1 MKTKEKNWEY
11 KDRLYSLKGNKK
23 PLTHTIGS
31 RHTAKKP
38 LMYWD
43 EEEKTN
49 KEIRYATNQ
58 DSCFV
63 DEQSG
68 TATLGHIVFQDGILA
83 VPKEQTNLQ
92 KLLSLYHPLKDKIY
106 VEEDKVKEAEIDLS
120 WIEAE
125 LQALNLAT
133 QLDIDQM
140 EAILRV
146 ELGGN
151 VKDMTSKEIKR
162 DVILFARRN
171 PSLFLKL
178 TEDDDTHLRSI
189 AVKSVEDGI
198 LSLSSEGVFSWKT
211 NKKKLMA
218 TPKGEQ
224 PYSALAAW
232 FKTDEGLE
240 VLESVQKKLK

>member
-1 MKTKEKNWEY
+1 MENNWEY
-11 KDRLYSLKGNKK
+11 KDRVYVVKGNKS
-23 PLTHTIGS
+23 PLLFTLPAKHS
-31 RHTAKKP
+31 RAKALLWFDKDKGYQRE
-38 LMYWD
+38 L
-43 EEEKTN
+43 
-49 KEIRYATNQ
+49 RYATNQ
-58 DSCFV
+58 ASPFV
-63 DEQSG
+63 DEQKG
-68 TATLGHIVFQDGILA
+68 TATLGHIFFRNGSLL
-83 VPKEQTNLQ
+83 VPARNVALQ
-92 KLLSLYHPLKDKIY
+92 KLLSLYHPSLNKLYTEINE
-106 VEEDKVKEAEIDLS
+106 VEQANNDLNYFELELEALTTASELS
-120 WIEAE
+120 LE
-125 LQALNLAT
+125 QA
-133 QLDIDQM
+133 

-178 TEDDDTHLRSI
+178 TQDDDTHLRSI

-224 PYSALAAW
+224 PYSALAVW